1 MVSGLPVNTGKLQQ
15 AYIYW
20 MSQMKRIAG
29 VAVVL
34 AVLILIVP
42 FLIPTGTYLRQIER
56 IASEKLGQPVSIG
69 SLHFAVLPTPRAN
82 IDLLHI
88 GQHEEVKVE
97 RVAIIPEIGSL
108 FSEVKVMSAIVITN
122 PVMKMGAFD
131 FIAAMPK
138 SEAAKGSPALVV
150 RRLEVINA
158 RLDWPQ
164 FNVPAVN
171 VKARMAEGNQ
181 LQSAKLTSVDGKLNA
196 DITPQGAGYG
206 IKLVAQ
212 QWTLPAGPKV
222 LFNSLKSDMSLQ
234 GSRLDIG
241 SLEARLY
248 QGTLTA
254 TAVLEWDK
262 GLHASGKLK
271 ADGIAVAEAAH
282 LISKKKL
289 LSGKLGGIGTFSVN
303 AKQAARV
310 ADNLLLDYKFNVANG
325 VLHGIDL
332 AKAATLLLR
341 KGEKGG
347 DTQFDELS
355 GTLHVAGKQIEL
367 KDLDIVSGLLAA
379 SGGVKISPARQ
390 LDGVVEVK
398 LKKGVV
404 LVGVPL
410 QVSGT
415 LDDPT
420 VFPTKTALAGAAIGT
435 GMLGPGVGTSLG
447 LKAASGVEKMKGLF
461 DNKK

>member
-1 MVSGLPVNTGKLQQ
+1 
-15 AYIYW
+15 
-20 MSQMKRIAG
+20 MKRIAG
-29 VAVVL
+29 VVVVL
-34 AVLILIVP
+34 AALILIVP
-42 FLIPTGTYLRQIER
+42 FLIPTGTYLKQIEQ

-82 IDLLHI
+82 IDLLRI
-88 GQHEEVKVE
+88 GQHDEVRVE
-97 RVAIIPEIGSL
+97 RVAIIPEISSL
-108 FSEVKVMSAIVITN
+108 FSEVKVMSAIVVTN

-131 FIAAMPK
+131 FIAAMPEK
-138 SEAAKGSPALVV
+138 VKGSPALVV

-158 RLDWPQ
+158 RLEWPQ
-164 FNVPAVN
+164 LNVPAVN
-171 VKARMAEGNQ
+171 VKATMAEGNQ

-222 LFNSLKSDMSLQ
+222 LFNSLHSEMTLQ

-241 SLEARLY
+241 SLDARLY

-254 TAVLEWDK
+254 TAVLEWGK
-262 GLHASGKLK
+262 ELHASGKFRTE
-271 ADGIAVAEAAH
+271 GIAIAEAAH

-289 LSGKLGGIGTFSVN
+289 LSGKLGGTGTFSVN
-303 AKQAARV
+303 AKEAARA
-310 ADNLLLDYKFNVANG
+310 ADNLVLDYKFNVANG
-325 VLHGIDL
+325 VLHGVDL
-332 AKAATLLLR
+332 VKAATLLLR
-341 KGEKGG
+341 KGGKGG
-347 DTQFDELS
+347 ETQFDELS
-355 GTLHVAGKQIEL
+355 GMLHVAGKQIEL
-367 KDLDIVSGLLAA
+367 KELDIVSGLLAA
-379 SGGVKISPARQ
+379 SGGVKISPAGR

-415 LDDPT
+415 LDDPA
-420 VFPTKTALAGAAIGT
+420 VFPTKTAMAGAAIGT

-447 LKAASGVEKMKGLF
+447 LKAASGVEKIKGLF